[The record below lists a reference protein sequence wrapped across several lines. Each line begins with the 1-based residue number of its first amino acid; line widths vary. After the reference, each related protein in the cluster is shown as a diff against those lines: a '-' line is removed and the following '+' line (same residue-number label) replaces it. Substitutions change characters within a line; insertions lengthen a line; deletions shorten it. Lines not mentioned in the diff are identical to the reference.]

1 MFADRKLE
9 ENKQIA
15 YALSHIWLIVF
26 NDLSKFS
33 CHPKFTNLKHSACS
47 VPGVTIFFLFSIAL
61 TTENSI
67 SELPL
72 QLSALTVISQLP
84 PLSIIS
90 QLPLL
95 TVSSSYSYVR
105 VIFPYSYL
113 PLAVISPYSNL
124 PLQSAPLTVTSSDSY
139 LT

>member
-90 QLPLL
+90 H
-95 TVSSSYSYVR
+95 
-105 VIFPYSYL
+105 
-113 PLAVISPYSNL
+113 AVTSPYS
-124 PLQSAPLTVTSSDSY
+124 
-139 LT
+139 